1 MAAEFNE
8 KEASIADI
16 GEEKVPPYDG
26 SNETGLRGQDVGS
39 PYDVANEKGIFNQ
52 EHEIS
57 KDGVRLHPQPTADLL
72 DPLNWSSFRKHTI
85 LAIVMYL

>member
-1 MAAEFNE
+1 MAAEFYE
-8 KEASIADI
+8 EASIADI
-16 GEEKVPPYDG
+16 GEEKVLSYDR
-26 SNETGLRGQDVGS
+26 SNETGPKGQDVGS
-39 PYDVANEKGIFNQ
+39 QYDVANEKGTFNQ

-57 KDGVRLHPQPTADLL
+57 KDGVRLHPQPTADPL

>member
-16 GEEKVPPYDG
+16 GEDKVPSYDG
-26 SNETGLRGQDVGS
+26 SNEMGPKGQDVGS
-39 PYDVANEKGIFNQ
+39 PHDVANEKGIFNQ
-52 EHEIS
+52 EHEIL
-57 KDGVRLHPQPTADLL
+57 KDGVRLHPQPTADPL
-72 DPLNWSSFRKHTI
+72 DPLNWSSFRKHII